1 MKANKIRAEKMKRS
15 GRLAVNPDRKSL
27 NSLCK
32 KCGYKQPIYETK
44 IVK

>member
-1 MKANKIRAEKMKRS
+1 MKFN
-15 GRLAVNPDRKSL
+15 GNLTVNSDRKSL
-27 NSLCK
+27 NILCK